1 MAEAKQGDR
10 EKLIGVEEGAKAMV
24 NADKSM
30 SGYPERLPLRPQKI
44 ELAGISLAVIE
55 GLVLKFLKRESSL
68 SKKDLADRI
77 RLSVNIINLVVDP
90 LVKRKMMDP
99 WNPPN
104 FNLTA
109 EGKELADAIDRDDS
123 YIGPAPVSFKDY
135 CEMVQNQSKF
145 SRRVTRDEVREAFK
159 GYEISEKLLQIIQ
172 EGFNSQKS
180 ILFFGPPGNG
190 KTMVS
195 SRIHSL
201 LKEPVLLPF
210 AFEFLGRSVKIYDA
224 AYHEIIKDPFDDPGH
239 NFDERWLVCKPPFVV
254 VGTEFRVEHFNIA
267 YDGQYDAPPQV
278 KANNGTF
285 VFDDLGRQTQDHNM
299 ILNQFI
305 YPLESQ
311 ESIVKMMGGNSMRI
325 PYKQRLFLSTN
336 LNKEKIIDDAF
347 KRRLLYQVPVLAPQD
362 HQFVKIFFNE
372 GKKAGVKD
380 EKKLQEMADKVLKW
394 YLDGKYARR
403 ACDSRNIFVML
414 DAMLDGTKKMDDIF
428 TDEIV
433 LDVWQRYPK
442 SLESEI
448 PEY

>member
-1 MAEAKQGDR
+1 MADEKIGER
-10 EKLIGVEEGAKAMV
+10 EKLIGVEEAKLTGSE
-24 NADKSM
+24 DKGK
-30 SGYPERLPLRPQKI
+30 SGFPEHLPMRPQKI
-44 ELAGISLAVIE
+44 EQAGISLAVVE

-77 RLSVNIINLVVDP
+77 RLSINIITAVVDP

-109 EGKELADAIDRDDS
+109 EGKELADAIERDDS
-123 YIGPAPVSFKDY
+123 YLGPAPVSFKDY
-135 CEMVQNQSKF
+135 CEMVLHQSKF
-145 SRRVTRDEVREAFK
+145 SRRVTFKEVKDAFK
-159 GYEISEKLLQIIQ
+159 GYSISDKMLQIVQ

-180 ILFFGPPGNG
+180 ILFYGPPGNG

-201 LKEPVLLPF
+201 LKEPVILPF

-239 NFDERWLVCKPPFVV
+239 SFDERWLICKPPFVV

-311 ESIVKMMGGNSMRI
+311 ETIVKMMGGNSMRI

-347 KRRLLYQVPVLAPQD
+347 KRRLLYQVPVLAPED
-362 HQFVKIFFNE
+362 PQFLEIFQNE
-372 GKKAGVKD
+372 GRKAGVTD
-380 EKKLQEMADKVLKW
+380 AKKLEEFSKKVLAW
-394 YLDGKYARR
+394 YHEGKFARR

-414 DAMLDGTKKMDDIF
+414 DAMLDGTKKMDDVF
-428 TDEIV
+428 NDENV
-433 LDVWQRYPK
+433 RDVFKRYPK